1 MQRRATKYILNSK
14 LPFCCDTDNKTRPQ
28 MTKLLPLSYWHEYH
42 DIVFF
47 YKAVNNLI
55 YVNKEVLPVVRN
67 VGILTESSSSI
78 AVSFIPKKCNSHISA
93 FFLCKSMQN
102 LECLAFTKLLR
113 NYYIDALAAIYDQD
127 DIRTWKTSCPRCN
140 SARALV
146 RQPLCLFLKPLLY

>member
-1 MQRRATKYILNSK
+1 M
-14 LPFCCDTDNKTRPQ
+14 TR
-28 MTKLLPLSYWHEYH
+28 LLPLSSWHEYH

-47 YKAVNNLI
+47 FKAVNNLI

-67 VGILTESSSSI
+67 VGIVTRSSSSN
-78 AVSFIPKKCNSHISA
+78 AVSFILKKCKTVTYQRS
-93 FFLCKSMQN
+93 FFVRACRIWNILPLHLRNKDLS
-102 LECLAFTKLLR
+102 LAAFTKLLR

-146 RQPLCLFLKPLLY
+146 RQPLCCF